1 MARCYTDCLE
11 RPLHVF
17 FCALGRLIG
26 SHPWWFLTAPL
37 VLSAGLGS
45 GFYLVENRLANDIEE
60 QFTPVNGAAKTERRY
75 IQDTFPEDG
84 SMVSSLR
91 LSTAG
96 TYGTFIATHERD
108 ILTAES
114 LQEILDMD
122 VHVRNMS
129 VEMDNQTF
137 QYADLC
143 AQVARGACYSNDIL
157 KILNYNARNVELINL
172 TFPWYDGRF
181 GRVPLYTSLG
191 SVSLNKGNRVVQ
203 SAEAIQLS
211 YFLLGDNKMV
221 SDRWLKDFMALMSNT
236 SMKKIKV
243 SHTTSMSMQW
253 EFEKTPASIVQLFSI
268 TYGITILFTVL
279 CCWRLDNV
287 RSKIW
292 VGGVGV
298 LSTGLAV
305 LSSFGML
312 LFLGCPFVMT
322 VASCPFMILG
332 IGIDDMFIMV
342 SCWQR
347 TRVMDSPPDRLAST
361 YGMAAVSITIT
372 SLTDALAFFMGCC
385 SPLGSV
391 RSFSL
396 YAGAAVVFCYLYNIT
411 FLGAFLALNGQ
422 REAENRHWLI
432 CSKIPEELPPGRSG
446 AFGVCC
452 VGGSYDRATVKEA
465 DPVSR
470 FFEKFYGPFVTRAW
484 TKGLVSMVYVG
495 YLAGGIYGCSILEE
509 GLDVSHL
516 ALDDSY
522 IIRYYN
528 TQRQHFSEYGQNVMV
543 AVKQPFPYWSQ
554 EAQKMLCFVD
564 FENLS
569 YVNSTSAWFL
579 SFKLYA
585 NETNLNVSS
594 KEAFLSHLPNFL
606 KLNPIF
612 RQDLNY
618 SMDEIH
624 ASRFFVQTLNTATKK
639 ETLLGLRR
647 AAEHCMVELMV
658 YHPAFIYYDQY
669 SIITDHTVK
678 TVLVAVAV
686 MLLVSLILIPN
697 PVCCLWVAFAVCS
710 VLVGVA
716 GFMALWGVSLDSIS
730 AINLVICIGFSV
742 DFSTH
747 ISYSFVCSAKC
758 ALNDKAVE
766 ALAQS
771 GGPVLQ
777 GALSTILGVLVLSA
791 SGSYIFRTFFKVMFL
806 VIMFGLLHGLL
817 FIPVFLTF
825 FTACRKL

>member
-11 RPLHVF
+11 RPLRIF

-37 VLSAGLGS
+37 MLSAWLGS
-45 GFYLVENRLANDIEE
+45 GFYLVQERLSNDIEE
-60 QFTPVNGAAKTERRY
+60 QFTPVSGAAKTERRY

-84 SMVSSLR
+84 SMFSSLR

-96 TYGTFIATHERD
+96 TYGTFIVTHERD

-114 LQEILDMD
+114 LQEILDLD

-157 KILNYNARNVELINL
+157 KILNYNARNLELINL
-172 TFPWYDGRF
+172 TFPW
-181 GRVPLYTSLG
+181 
-191 SVSLNKGNRVVQ
+191 
-203 SAEAIQLS
+203 
-211 YFLLGDNKMV
+211 
-221 SDRWLKDFMALMSNT
+221 
-236 SMKKIKV
+236 
-243 SHTTSMSMQW
+243 
-253 EFEKTPASIVQLFSI
+253 
-268 TYGITILFTVL
+268 
-279 CCWRLDNV
+279 LDNV

-391 RSFSL
+391 RFFSL

-452 VGGSYDRATVKEA
+452 VGGSYDRAIGKEA

-470 FFEKFYGPFVTRAW
+470 FFEKFYGPFVTQAW

-495 YLAGGIYGCSILEE
+495 YLAGGIYGCSTLEE

-528 TQRQHFSEYGQNVMV
+528 NQRQHFSEYGQNVMV

-647 AAEHCMVELMV
+647 AAEHCMVELLV

-669 SIITDHTVK
+669 AIITDHTVK

-697 PVCCLWVAFAVCS
+697 PVCCLWVTFAVCS

-758 ALNDKAVE
+758 APNDKAVE

-806 VIMFGLLHGLL
+806 VIVFGLLHGLL